1 MAQYPTVL
9 GHRHARGGCSRV
21 ATELG
26 LSPVKRQLARIQ
38 DHHPDPHGRRR
49 RTALRIDRRIT
60 DVAGRIRDEDVVV
73 VREKARIDEV
83 IRDYVTLKAVGGGSY
98 KGLCPFHDERSP
110 SFNVSP
116 AKGAWYCFG
125 CGEGGDVI
133 GFLRKVDHLSFTEA
147 VEKLAGRYSVT
158 LRYAEGSAAPGRQA
172 SNRSR
177 LIEAHKVTAE
187 FYVERLNSPEAE
199 IGRTFLT
206 ERGFARDAAAHFG
219 VGYAPIGWDVL
230 ITHLRSKGFSD
241 DHMVEGGLA
250 VRGGQRGLYDRFR
263 GRLMW
268 PIRDLSGDVVG
279 FGARKLRDDD
289 EGPKY
294 LNTPETPLYKKSQV
308 LYGIDLARKE
318 IAKSQQAVIVE
329 GYTDVM
335 AAHLSGI
342 ETAVATCGTSFG
354 TDHIKVLRRLL
365 MDDDTFTGQVIFTFD
380 GDAAGQKAALR
391 AFSEDQR
398 FTAQTF
404 VAVEPSGMDPCE
416 LRIARGPEAVRELIA
431 NRVPLF
437 EFAIRAA
444 LAGHDLDR
452 AEGRVAGLRA
462 AAPVVAGIRDQALR
476 PEYARMLAGWLGLP
490 VEEVTRAVSTASK
503 AQPPARRPDLAV
515 EAPAGEPGAV
525 PRMPRPDPRD
535 AIASVEREALK
546 VALQA
551 PQFAG
556 SWIDALETDGFRS
569 IAYIAVHRAIVD
581 AGGAAAG
588 LMDREWLDAVLAA
601 CPDDAV
607 RAVVHE
613 LAVDPLPI
621 DVVDARYA
629 QSVIARLLEIDASR
643 RITDVKAR
651 LQRIEPTS
659 DPDAYQ
665 ALFADVLALEA
676 YRRGLREQVAG
687 GGS

>member
-1 MAQYPTVL
+1 M
-9 GHRHARGGCSRV
+9 
-21 ATELG
+21 
-26 LSPVKRQLARIQ
+26 
-38 DHHPDPHGRRR
+38 
-49 RTALRIDRRIT
+49 
-60 DVAGRIRDEDVVV
+60 AGRIRDEDVVV

-83 IRDYVTLKAVGGGSY
+83 IRDYVTLKAAGGGSY

-187 FYVERLNSPEAE
+187 FYVERLNSPEAV

-380 GDAAGQKAALR
+380 VKLGGDLVG
-391 AFSEDQR
+391 
-398 FTAQTF
+398 
-404 VAVEPSGMDPCE
+404 
-416 LRIARGPEAVRELIA
+416 
-431 NRVPLF
+431 
-437 EFAIRAA
+437 
-444 LAGHDLDR
+444 LD
-452 AEGRVAGLRA
+452 
-462 AAPVVAGIRDQALR
+462 
-476 PEYARMLAGWLGLP
+476 
-490 VEEVTRAVSTASK
+490 
-503 AQPPARRPDLAV
+503 
-515 EAPAGEPGAV
+515 
-525 PRMPRPDPRD
+525 
-535 AIASVEREALK
+535 
-546 VALQA
+546 
-551 PQFAG
+551 
-556 SWIDALETDGFRS
+556 
-569 IAYIAVHRAIVD
+569 
-581 AGGAAAG
+581 
-588 LMDREWLDAVLAA
+588 
-601 CPDDAV
+601 
-607 RAVVHE
+607 
-613 LAVDPLPI
+613 
-621 DVVDARYA
+621 
-629 QSVIARLLEIDASR
+629 
-643 RITDVKAR
+643 
-651 LQRIEPTS
+651 
-659 DPDAYQ
+659 
-665 ALFADVLALEA
+665 
-676 YRRGLREQVAG
+676 
-687 GGS
+687 